1 MSRLGDF
8 YENRIT
14 GERVVVLRGDEDAA
28 PGQSGLGH
36 LTVGPHGAVAGEH
49 VHPRISE
56 RFTVIAGTLGTRIRG
71 VERTLNAGEQATA
84 QSGVAHDWWNA
95 GESFAS
101 VLVEVEG
108 PDEQRLRFDAM
119 FATIFGLA
127 NAGRTNAT
135 GMPSLLQLALLAR
148 EFRDVIVFTRPPRA
162 VQAPLFLA
170 LGAIGRARGLRGV
183 YPEYLH
189 VHGRTQPDPA
199 VLALA
204 GIELPPGQ
212 AGAGG

>member
-28 PGQSGLGH
+28 PGESGFGH
-36 LTVGPHGAVAGEH
+36 LTVAPRGAVAGEH
-49 VHPRISE
+49 IHPRISE
-56 RFTVIAGTLGTRIRG
+56 RFIVISGTLATRLGG
-71 VERTLNAGEQATA
+71 VERRLNAGEEATA
-84 QSGVAHDWWNA
+84 EPGVAHDWWNA
-95 GESFAS
+95 GEGFAS

-108 PDEQRLRFDAM
+108 PDEQRQRFDAM

-127 NAGRTNAT
+127 NAGRTNAS

-162 VQAPLFLA
+162 IQAPLFAA
-170 LGAIGRARGLRGV
+170 LSAIGRLRGLRGV

-189 VHGRTQPDPA
+189 VHGHTQPDSN
-199 VLALA
+199 VIALA
-204 GIELPPGQ
+204 GIELP
-212 AGAGG
+212 AGPAGSI

>member
-28 PGQSGLGH
+28 PGESGFGH
-36 LTVGPHGAVAGEH
+36 LTVAPHGAVAGEH
-49 VHPRISE
+49 LHPRISE
-56 RFTVIAGTLGTRIRG
+56 RFLVISGMLGTRVGG
-71 VERTLNAGEQATA
+71 VERTLNAGEEATA
-84 QSGVAHDWWNA
+84 KPGVPHDWWNA
-95 GESFAS
+95 GEGFAS

-108 PDEQRLRFDAM
+108 PHEQRQRFDAM

-127 NAGRTNAT
+127 NAGRTGAN
-135 GMPSLLQLALLAR
+135 GLPSPLQLALLAR
-148 EFRDVIVFTRPPRA
+148 EFRDVIVFTHPPRA
-162 VQAPLFLA
+162 LQGPLFAVLS
-170 LGAIGRARGLRGV
+170 AIGRMRGLRAI

-189 VHGRTQPDPA
+189 VHGHTQPDGD

-204 GIELPPGQ
+204 GIDLP
-212 AGAGG
+212 AGTADAI

>member
-28 PGQSGLGH
+28 PGESGFGH
-36 LTVGPHGAVAGEH
+36 LTVAPHGAVAGEH
-49 VHPRISE
+49 IHTRISE
-56 RFTVIAGTLGTRIRG
+56 RFIVISGTLGTLVGG
-71 VERTLNAGEQATA
+71 VERRLNAGEEATA
-84 QSGVAHDWWNA
+84 EPGVAHDWWNA

-101 VLVEVEG
+101 VLVEVGG
-108 PDEQRLRFDAM
+108 PDEQRQRFDAM

-127 NAGRTNAT
+127 NAGRTNSS
-135 GMPSLLQLALLAR
+135 GMPSLLQLALIAR
-148 EFRDVIVFTRPPRA
+148 EFRDVIVFTRPPPA
-162 VQAPLFLA
+162 IQTPLFAVLSA
-170 LGAIGRARGLRGV
+170 VGRLRGLRGV

-189 VHGRTQPDPA
+189 VHGRTLPDPG

-212 AGAGG
+212 ADSP

>member
-28 PGQSGLGH
+28 PGESGFGH
-36 LTVGPHGAVAGEH
+36 LTVAPRGAVAGEH
-49 VHPRISE
+49 IHPGISE
-56 RFTVIAGTLGTRIRG
+56 RFIVISGTLDTRLGG
-71 VERTLNAGEQATA
+71 VERSLNAGEEATA
-84 QSGVAHDWWNA
+84 EPGVAHDWWNA
-95 GESFAS
+95 GEGFAS
-101 VLVEVEG
+101 VLVEVGG
-108 PDEQRLRFDAM
+108 PDEQRQRFDAM

-127 NAGRTNAT
+127 NAGRTSAG

-162 VQAPLFLA
+162 IQAPLFAA
-170 LGAIGRARGLRGV
+170 LSAIGRVRGLRGV

-204 GIELPPGQ
+204 GIEPP
-212 AGAGG
+212 ARPADSI

>member
-1 MSRLGDF
+1 MSRFGDF

-28 PGQSGLGH
+28 PGESGLGH
-36 LTVGPHGAVAGEH
+36 LTVAPRGAVAGEH
-49 VHPRISE
+49 IHPHIRE
-56 RFTVIAGTLGTRIRG
+56 RFVVISGTLGVRLG
-71 VERTLNAGEQATA
+71 GSERSLNAGEEATA
-84 QSGVAHDWWNA
+84 DPGVAHDWWNA
-95 GESFAS
+95 GDDFAS

-108 PDEQRLRFDAM
+108 PDEQRERFDAM

-127 NAGRTNAT
+127 NAGRTGAR
-135 GMPSLLQLALLAR
+135 GMPGPLQLAMLAR

-162 VQAPLFLA
+162 IQTPLFAA
-170 LGAIGRARGLRGV
+170 LGAAGRMRGLRGV

-189 VHGRTQPDPA
+189 VHGRTQPDPD

-204 GIELPPGQ
+204 DIELPPGQ
-212 AGAGG
+212 AESS